1 MIPPLQLKK
10 TSRARK
16 EEEIEAEETVE
27 EGGGILAEEWR
38 SEKKKVFEKATS
50 DVSDHEPTTFDG
62 KIEGNQSD
70 DLVEEDSDRINN
82 NNPVLIQDGK
92 VGWPALPS
100 GPSIAHW
107 ALPGSFYQNLD
118 SPFLGRDEKMS
129 SSIDSALP
137 PNLRKNR
144 PVSPFLDSVSKN
156 PQTSLQ
162 RGNDT
167 SQTEKNEGEKKK
179 WREGEEGK
187 EDLRR
192 RRKLVAR
199 LRKLRQKSEEVGGRG
214 RDGEDEEKAIWS
226 LEAEEGGISLY
237 KRIMDYTSQDFSART
252 DSTTAIVNAAS
263 RHLD

>member
-1 MIPPLQLKK
+1 ME
-10 TSRARK
+10 S
-16 EEEIEAEETVE
+16 
-27 EGGGILAEEWR
+27 GGSLAEEWR
-38 SEKKKVFEKATS
+38 SEKKKKVFEKATS
-50 DVSDHEPTTFDG
+50 DVSDSKPTTFDG
-62 KIEGNQSD
+62 KIKGSGNQSD

-82 NNPVLIQDGK
+82 NNNPVLIQDGK
-92 VGWPALPS
+92 VGWP
-100 GPSIAHW
+100 

-129 SSIDSALP
+129 NSIEPALA
-137 PNLRKNR
+137 PNLWKNR
-144 PVSPFLDSVSKN
+144 PVSPFLDSGSKKS
-156 PQTSLQ
+156 QASLQ

-167 SQTEKNEGEKKK
+167 SQTGKSEGEKKK

-199 LRKLRQKSEEVGGRG
+199 LRKLRQKSDAREGGRG

>member
-38 SEKKKVFEKATS
+38 SEKKKKFFEKATS

-92 VGWPALPS
+92 VGWP
-100 GPSIAHW
+100 

-199 LRKLRQKSEEVGGRG
+199 LRKLRQKSDAREGGRG